1 MRKVFKPNHIVN
13 DYTSKVQIPDVSFK
27 KETDEE
33 KPPVLT
39 DEILDKVRKEIR
51 EEVNKELGR
60 KKAAAE
66 HERDSIIAKAKKDA
80 KKLLDDAS
88 VSRKSI
94 IDEANAAAAKMK
106 VEAYEEG
113 LKKGITEK
121 SEALD
126 KLSGLISENI
136 EIMKN
141 DESQYFTEYE
151 NQLRYIASEIAE
163 KIIYQKIADDD
174 MTMYNLVKN
183 AIKSVRDA
191 SWITAEVSEK
201 LSGYIDSLEKELAD
215 SGIKADITIKEGS
228 PDDTCVINTSDG
240 LVVATVSQ
248 QLANLKEFIE
258 MQGKTESTEMPSK
271 SESAEMP
278 SKSDSTEMPSK
289 SESIETQG
297 KGENDEQSS

>member
-1 MRKVFKPNHIVN
+1 MRKVFKPSHILN

-27 KETDEE
+27 KETEDE

-39 DEILDKVRKEIR
+39 EEVMDKVRKELR
-51 EEVNKELGR
+51 EEINKELGR

-80 KKLLDDAS
+80 KKIVDDAS

-94 IDEANAAAAKMK
+94 IDEANAVAAKMK
-106 VEAYEEG
+106 VDAYEEG

-126 KLSGLISENI
+126 KLSALISDNI

-141 DESQYFTEYE
+141 DENQYFTEYE

-228 PDDTCVINTSDG
+228 PDDTCIINTSDG

-258 MQGKTESTEMPSK
+258 TQGKTESIDIQGKSDSADLQGKSDSMEMPAE
-271 SESAEMP
+271 SESA
-278 SKSDSTEMPSK
+278 
-289 SESIETQG
+289 ETQG
-297 KGENDEQSS
+297 KGENDEPSS